1 MFLARIH
8 TSEIDGQAKRIVAAS
23 ASTGPWTDVR
33 VATRI
38 GLERRGATTEAARR
52 LAYMLVPESMTQALE
67 AGEAFMDLVAQAVE
81 DRSGAAVI
89 GGAPSFAAPVDP
101 PAYRDFTV
109 FEKHFTFGAKL
120 KGEAVPPVMYEFPVS
135 YMGSAQGI
143 IGPGDEVPWPHY
155 SDYMDYE
162 LELGIVIGR
171 GGRDLTPEQALDHV
185 LGLTALNDF
194 SLREIQLHE
203 MSAGLGPCKAKHFAT
218 AVGPIIAP
226 LSSVTARG
234 LALASRVNGQNWCT
248 SSSNEMLWSIA
259 EIVAWASTGEYLAP
273 GTLIGSGTA
282 GGGSGIETGRRL
294 EAGDL
299 VELEIEGVGILANR
313 IGQRGQGW
321 SPEAKEPNRSLA

>member
-8 TSEIDGQAKRIVAAS
+8 TTEIDGSTLRIVAAS
-23 ASTGPWTDVR
+23 APTGPWIDVR

-38 GLERRGATTEAARR
+38 ALERRGATPAAARR
-52 LAYMLVPESMTQALE
+52 LSLALIPESMTQALSG
-67 AGEAFMDLVAQAVE
+67 GEAFMDLVAQAIA
-81 DRSGAAVI
+81 DGSGAAVV
-89 GGAPSFAAPVDP
+89 GGSPNFAAPIDP

-120 KGEAVPPVMYEFPVS
+120 KGEPVPPVMYEFPVS
-135 YMGSAQGI
+135 YMGSTQGI
-143 IGPGDEVPWPHY
+143 IGPDDEVPWPHY

-185 LGLTALNDF
+185 LGITALNDF
-194 SLREIQLHE
+194 SLREIQLRE

-226 LSSVTARG
+226 LSSVSASG

-248 SSSNEMLWSIA
+248 SNSNEMLWSIA

-294 EAGDL
+294 EAGDV
-299 VELEIEGVGILANR
+299 VELEIEHVGILTNR

-321 SPEAKEPNRSLA
+321 SPQAKASNRSSA